1 MEKIPINNIYSM
13 FPKISKDVIQIIYEQ
28 DKENVLDILLE
39 LSISCDIDN
48 KNKDCNIQSKDSIH
62 TNDNEEPDH
71 INDNEEPDHINDNE
85 ESGNFQ
91 NNSKINKFFSYFS
104 RDKNKYQKL

>member
-1 MEKIPINNIYSM
+1 MEKIPIDNIYSM

-71 INDNEEPDHINDNE
+71 INDNEE
-85 ESGNFQ
+85 SGKFQ
-91 NNSKINKFFSYFS
+91 NNSKINKLFSYFS

>member
-1 MEKIPINNIYSM
+1 MEKIPIDNIYSM

-71 INDNEEPDHINDNE
+71 INDNEE
-85 ESGNFQ
+85 SGNFQ
-91 NNSKINKFFSYFS
+91 NNSKINKLFSYFS

>member
-1 MEKIPINNIYSM
+1 MEKIPIDNIYSI

-71 INDNEEPDHINDNE
+71 INDNEE
-85 ESGNFQ
+85 SGKFQ
-91 NNSKINKFFSYFS
+91 NNSKINKLFSYFS